1 MNAVKCQVVLI
12 DTCHRKRTSA
22 ESVKKSARDS
32 DVNAKN
38 AVARNKSVKKRSAND
53 VNESV
58 RNVCERYVA
67 SLRVLCIDSK

>member
-1 MNAVKCQVVLI
+1 
-12 DTCHRKRTSA
+12 
-22 ESVKKSARDS
+22 VKKSARDS